1 MKTELPLSDYTVL
14 DLTIA
19 RAGPTAARVLADWGA
34 NVIQINPP
42 NKPGQQGGSVTGKR
56 DGFDFQNLQRNKRS
70 LSIDLKSN
78 GGHKLFL

>member
-1 MKTELPLSDYTVL
+1 MYTNKQIMRQILTSDLPLTDYTVL

-42 NKPGQQGGSVTGKR
+42 NKPAY
-56 DGFDFQNLQRNKRS
+56 
-70 LSIDLKSN
+70 
-78 GGHKLFL
+78 